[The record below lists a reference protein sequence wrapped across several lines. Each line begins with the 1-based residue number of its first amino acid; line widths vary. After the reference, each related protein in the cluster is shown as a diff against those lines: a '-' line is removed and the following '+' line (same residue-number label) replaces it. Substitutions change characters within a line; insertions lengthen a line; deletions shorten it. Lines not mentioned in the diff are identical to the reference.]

1 MTGDPPLSWDAL
13 SAELDALLD
22 LDPGARAARLDIISA
37 DDPTRATALRNWLR
51 AIADSHSFLESP
63 IPAAPSGLG
72 PWRALER
79 IGEGGM
85 GEVWRGERGDGAF
98 ERNVAIKF
106 LRVDRGAAA
115 ASITRERAMLARLRH
130 PGIAQ
135 LLDGGVADD
144 GRPWLVTEWIEGLR
158 LDDWLGQRQP
168 NLRQRVELIR
178 RLAESVA
185 YAHAN
190 LVVHRDLKPAN
201 VLVDTEGSPRL
212 LDFGIARLLD
222 GGVAA
227 PATIDQALTPAWAS
241 PEQLRGEPADART
254 DVHALGG
261 LLFLALVGR
270 SPHGVE
276 GGSLAAVVDAVC
288 NHDPPPPSRLAPH
301 AGIDAD
307 LDAITLLALA
317 RQREQRYGSADA
329 LAADLGRWLAGEVVR
344 ARLPSRIERLARG
357 VRRHPL
363 EATLLGGL
371 LLTLGAGVA
380 ATAWQAREADRAR
393 QAALVERDA
402 ALAELDR
409 SEYLVDTFARLF
421 RESSTDTPR
430 SASEWLD
437 RAATIGNEV
446 GPENA
451 AAQARF
457 LVKLAGIEQDRGQ
470 PARSIRLLRR
480 ALAAPDGALA
490 AADRAR
496 AECRLAGALLVTG
509 DLQTARTVYSDGIG
523 RAEGL
528 AGSER
533 AILIDCLNS
542 RANFALTEGA
552 ADPAAF
558 AAANRALAELDR
570 LSTPEDQRWRRAS
583 VLYTL
588 AALHDLDGAD
598 AEAATRYA
606 EVLRIDQELGNT
618 ASADHAALLTAMA
631 GALQR
636 AGDWEA
642 ADRRYVEGIAIYEGL
657 GDLHP
662 NLASD
667 LANHAGLLNLRGDFD
682 AALVAAGRAL
692 DILDRLSGAQPIAR
706 GNAMYHRGVALR
718 ELGQVELALESL
730 EATRDLLV
738 DQVPTSPRVMR
749 VHIALA
755 LAALAGGDTP
765 HARGL
770 IDQAVVAAR
779 MSGSEAMLA
788 EALIAS
794 ARIAQAAGQSEAAR
808 SGADEARAIL
818 ARQLPPDHPL
828 RRRGEKQIE
837 EIDRDRAKSG

>member
-1 MTGDPPLSWDAL
+1 MTGDPRLSWEAL
-13 SAELDALLD
+13 SEELDALLE
-22 LDPGARAARLDIISA
+22 LDPGARKARLEFISA
-37 DDPTRATALRNWLR
+37 DESTRATALRNWLR
-51 AIADSHSFLESP
+51 AIDDSEGFLEP
-63 IPAAPSGLG
+63 PLPAAPSGLG
-72 PWRALER
+72 PWRALAR

-98 ERNVAIKF
+98 ERTVAIKF

-115 ASITRERAMLARLRH
+115 ASIGRERAMLARLRH

-158 LDDWLGQRQP
+158 LDDWLRQRQP
-168 NLRQRVELIR
+168 NLRERIELIR
-178 RLAESVA
+178 RLAEAVA

-201 VLVDTEGSPRL
+201 VLVDTDGAPRL

-222 GGVAA
+222 EGVAA
-227 PATIDQALTPAWAS
+227 PMTVDQALTPAWAS
-241 PEQLRGEPADART
+241 PEQLRGEPADARS

-261 LLFLALVGR
+261 LLFLALTGR
-270 SPHGVE
+270 SPHGVDD
-276 GGSLAAVVDAVC
+276 GSLAAVVDAVC
-288 NHDPPPPSRLAPH
+288 NHDAPAPSRFAPRK
-301 AGIDAD
+301 GIDAD
-307 LDAITLLALA
+307 LDAITLMALA

-329 LAADLGRWLAGEVVR
+329 LAADLGRWLAGELVR
-344 ARLPSRIERLARG
+344 ARLPSRVERVLRG
-357 VRRHPL
+357 IRRHPI
-363 EATLLGGL
+363 EATLVGGL
-371 LLTLGAGVA
+371 IIALGAGVA
-380 ATAWQAREADRAR
+380 ATAWQANEAERAR
-393 QAALVERDA
+393 QAALAERDV

-421 RESSTDTPR
+421 RESSNDTPR

-437 RAATIGNEV
+437 RAAALGNEV

-457 LVKLAGIEQDRGQ
+457 LVKLAAIEQDRGQ

-490 AADRAR
+490 TADRAR

-509 DLQTARTVYSDGIG
+509 DLATARTVYSDGIR

-552 ADPAAF
+552 ADPVAF
-558 AAANRALAELDR
+558 EAANRALAELDR

-598 AEAATRYA
+598 AEAAARYA

-642 ADRRYVEGIAIYEGL
+642 AHRRYVEGITIYEGL

-667 LANHAGLLNLRGDFD
+667 LANHAGLLNLRGEFN
-682 AALVAAGRAL
+682 AALITAGRAL
-692 DILDRLSGAQPIAR
+692 DILDRLGGAQPVAR
-706 GNAMYHRGVALR
+706 GNAMYHRSVALR
-718 ELGQVELALESL
+718 ELGQVDLALESL
-730 EATRDLLV
+730 EATLDLLN
-738 DQVPTSPRVMR
+738 DQAPTSPRVMR
-749 VHIALA
+749 VNVALA
-755 LAALAGGDTP
+755 LALLAAGDTP
-765 HARGL
+765 RARSL
-770 IDQAVVAAR
+770 IDQTIVAAR
-779 MSGSEAMLA
+779 RSGSEAILA
-788 EALIAS
+788 QALIAS
-794 ARIAQAAGQSEAAR
+794 ARIAKAAGQFDVARRAAE
-808 SGADEARAIL
+808 EARAIH
-818 ARQLPPDHPL
+818 ARQLPPEHPL
-828 RRRGEKQIE
+828 RRRGEKQLERIG
-837 EIDRDRAKSG
+837 AG